1 VIFMSD
7 ATALEMFVKAQDN
20 FGALVT
26 NINDRQWAQPTACS
40 EWDVRTLVNHLVF
53 EQVWARP
60 MLEGKTIE
68 EVGDRFDGDLLG
80 DDPVGA
86 WRRASEE
93 SREAFLSD
101 GALEGTINSSM
112 GPSPAR
118 QYLGEMTFD
127 LVMHRWDLGQGLGIE
142 QRFSDDELA
151 LIEQGKEGMASMADQ
166 LVAAGIFAQPPG
178 LADDADRQSALLAAF
193 GRKG

>member
-1 VIFMSD
+1 
-7 ATALEMFVKAQDN
+7 MFAKAQDD

-26 NINDRQWAQPTACS
+26 SISDDQWTQPSACS

-53 EQVWARP
+53 EQVWVPP
-60 MLEGKTIE
+60 MLDGKTIE

-80 DDPVGA
+80 DDPVSA
-86 WRRASEE
+86 WRRAAEA
-93 SREAFLSD
+93 SRQAFFGD
-101 GALEGTINSSM
+101 AALEGTINSSM

-127 LVMHRWDLGQGLGIE
+127 LVMHRWDLGQGLGME
-142 QRFSDDELA
+142 QRFSGDELA
-151 LIEQGKEGMASMADQ
+151 TIEQAQEGMVSMADQ
-166 LVAAGIFAQPPG
+166 LVAAGIFAAPPDV
-178 LADDADRQSALLAAF
+178 ADDADRQTTLLATF

>member
-7 ATALEMFVKAQDN
+7 TTALDMFAKAQDD
-20 FGALVT
+20 FGALVAGIGDDEWT
-26 NINDRQWAQPTACS
+26 QPSACS
-40 EWDVRTLVNHLVF
+40 DWDVRTLVNHLVF
-53 EQVWARP
+53 EQVWVPP
-60 MLEGKTIE
+60 MLEGETIE
-68 EVGDRFDGDLLG
+68 AVGDRFDGDLLG

-86 WRRASEE
+86 WRRASDG
-93 SREAFLSD
+93 SRQAFFRD

-151 LIEQGKEGMASMADQ
+151 LIEQAQEGMASMADQ
-166 LVAAGIFAQPPG
+166 LVAAGIFAPP
-178 LADDADRQSALLAAF
+178 ADVVDDADRQSALLASF